1 MGQKLFYN
9 GTILTMEEELY
20 AEAVL
25 VEDGNVTGVGSYE
38 MLLDRAAADVEK
50 VDLGGRTLMPAFI
63 DPHSHFSA
71 YASSLLQVPVS
82 YTHLDVYKRQGLYRL
97 RCSPHR

>member
-20 AEAVL
+20 AEAVR

-38 MLLDRAAADVEK
+38 MLLDRVAADVEK

-63 DPHSHFSA
+63 DPHRGSGELWGNRREDPGF
-71 YASSLLQVPVS
+71 Y
-82 YTHLDVYKRQGLYRL
+82 
-97 RCSPHR
+97 